1 MTMKKKEL
9 IVTSALPYA
18 NGPLHFGHLL
28 EHIQT
33 DIWVRA
39 QRLLGNDCIYLCAS
53 DAHGT
58 PVMMKA
64 EEENV
69 SPEKLVEKYMKEH
82 KKTLEAFQVSH
93 DCYYQTHSDENKQYS
108 ELIYN
113 TALKNGYIS
122 KKNIKQLFDE
132 EKKLFLADRYVRG
145 NCPKCNANDQ
155 YGDNCDSCGA
165 KYEATELVNPKSIFS
180 KKSPVIKESEHF
192 FFTLTKLEKEV
203 KKWIDNSPLQ
213 ESVINK
219 LQEWFKDGL
228 MDWDIS
234 RDAPYFGFKIPGH
247 ENKFFYVWL
256 DAPIGYIGT
265 LEKFLKDTK
274 NKLSAKDLW
283 SETSN
288 YEIYHFIGKDIL
300 NFHALF
306 WPALLHAAEFKKPSN
321 VFVHG
326 FLTLNG
332 NKMSKSKGNFL
343 LADQYS
349 GELKT
354 DFLRYYLASKLT
366 NKIDD
371 IDLNLKDFQKKVN
384 TDLVGKFVNIASRVQ
399 KFLKSNGNKIG
410 PILDE
415 EIIEKFRNDAT
426 TIFDDYLNLNYS
438 NACKKI
444 MKLADS
450 ANQYIDHNQPWVL
463 VKEEINSKEVIK
475 ISSTGMNLFRILNI
489 CLEPIIPETT
499 SKIKQYLNLTEDN
512 LSKLSTSIKNHEIQN
527 FEPLVERIEDK
538 KIENLI
544 EVSKSGGN

>member
-1 MTMKKKEL
+1 MTTKKKEL

-39 QRLLGNDCIYLCAS
+39 QRILGNHCIYLCAS

-58 PVMMKA
+58 PIMMKA

-69 SPEKLVEKYMKEH
+69 PPEKLVDKYMKEH

-93 DCYYQTHSDENKQYS
+93 DCYYQTHSEENKKYS

-113 TALKNGYIS
+113 AALKKGFIS

-132 EKKLFLADRYVRG
+132 EKKLFLADRYVQG
-145 NCPKCNANDQ
+145 NCPKCNAPNQ
-155 YGDNCDSCGA
+155 YGDNCDVCGA
-165 KYEATELVNPKSIFS
+165 KYEATELLNPISIFS
-180 KKSPVIKESEHF
+180 KKSPVVKESEHF

-203 KKWIDNSPLQ
+203 KKWIDESSLQ
-213 ESVINK
+213 DSVINK

-234 RDAPYFGFKIPGH
+234 RDAPYFGFKIPGY
-247 ENKFFYVWL
+247 EDKFFYVWL

-265 LEKFLKDTK
+265 LEKFLNDSG
-274 NKLSAKDLW
+274 NKQSAKDLW
-283 SETSN
+283 SKDSN

-306 WPALLHAAEFKKPSN
+306 WPALLHAAEFKKPTN

-343 LADQYS
+343 LADQYAA
-349 GELKT
+349 ELKS

-371 IDLNLKDFQKKVN
+371 IDFNLEDFQKKVN
-384 TDLVGKFVNIASRVQ
+384 TDLVGKFINIASRVQ
-399 KFLKSNGNKIG
+399 KFLKSNGNRIG
-410 PILDE
+410 SELDE
-415 EIIEKFRNDAT
+415 KIVDSFRNEST
-426 TIFDDYLNLNYS
+426 LIFSDYVTLDYS
-438 NACKKI
+438 NAIKKI
-444 MKLADS
+444 MKLADL

-463 VKEEINSKEVIK
+463 AREKVNEKEVIK

-499 SKIKQYLNLTEDN
+499 SKIKLYLNLEQDN
-512 LSKLSTSIKNHEIQN
+512 LENLESSMKNHEIQN
-527 FEPLVERIEDK
+527 FKPLIERIEDE
-538 KIENLI
+538 KIENLT
-544 EVSKSGGN
+544 EVSKSG

>member
-1 MTMKKKEL
+1 MTTKKKEL

-39 QRLLGNDCIYLCAS
+39 QRILGNHCIYLCAS

-58 PVMMKA
+58 PIMMKA

-69 SPEKLVEKYMKEH
+69 PPEKLVDKYMKEH

-93 DCYYQTHSDENKQYS
+93 DCYYQTHSEENKKYS

-113 TALKNGYIS
+113 AAQKNGFIS

-132 EKKLFLADRYVRG
+132 EKKLFLADRYVQG
-145 NCPKCNANDQ
+145 NCPKCNADDQ

-203 KKWIDNSPLQ
+203 KNWIDNSPLQ

-247 ENKFFYVWL
+247 EDKFFYVWL

-343 LADQYS
+343 LANQYS
-349 GELKT
+349 EELKT

-371 IDLNLKDFQKKVN
+371 IDFNLLDFQKKVN

-410 PILDE
+410 AILDE
-415 EIIEKFRNDAT
+415 EIIERFRNDAT

-438 NACKKI
+438 SACKKI

-463 VKEEINSKEVIK
+463 AKEEINFKEVIK

-489 CLEPIIPETT
+489 CLEPLIPETT
-499 SKIKQYLNLTEDN
+499 SRIKEYLNLAEDN
-512 LSKLSTSIKNHEIQN
+512 LSKLKTSIKNHEIQN
-527 FEPLVERIEDK
+527 FEPLVERVEDK

>member
-1 MTMKKKEL
+1 MTTKKKEL

-39 QRLLGNDCIYLCAS
+39 QRILGNHCIYLCAS

-58 PVMMKA
+58 PIMMKA

-69 SPEKLVEKYMKEH
+69 PPEKLVDKYMKEH

-93 DCYYQTHSDENKQYS
+93 DCYYQTHSEENKKYS

-113 TALKNGYIS
+113 AAQKNGFIS

-132 EKKLFLADRYVRG
+132 EKKLFLADRYVQG
-145 NCPKCNANDQ
+145 NCPKCNADDQ

-203 KKWIDNSPLQ
+203 KNWIDNSPLQ

-247 ENKFFYVWL
+247 EDKFFYVWL

-343 LADQYS
+343 LANQYS
-349 GELKT
+349 EELKT

-371 IDLNLKDFQKKVN
+371 IDFNLLDFQKKVN

-410 PILDE
+410 AILDE
-415 EIIEKFRNDAT
+415 EIIERFRNDAT

-438 NACKKI
+438 SACKKI

-463 VKEEINSKEVIK
+463 AKEEINFKEVIK

-489 CLEPIIPETT
+489 CLEPLIPETT
-499 SKIKQYLNLTEDN
+499 SRIKEYLNLTEDN
-512 LSKLSTSIKNHEIQN
+512 LSKLKTSIKNHEIQN
-527 FEPLVERIEDK
+527 FEPLVERVEDK

>member
-1 MTMKKKEL
+1 MTTKKKEL

-18 NGPLHFGHLL
+18 NGPLYIGHLL

-39 QRLLGNDCIYLCAS
+39 QRILGNHCIYLCAS

-58 PVMMKA
+58 PIMMKA

-69 SPEKLVEKYMKEH
+69 PPEKLVDKYMKEH

-93 DCYYQTHSDENKQYS
+93 DCYYQTHSEENKKYS

-113 TALKNGYIS
+113 AALKNGFIS

-132 EKKLFLADRYVRG
+132 EKKLFLADRYVQG
-145 NCPKCNANDQ
+145 NCPKCNAPNQ
-155 YGDNCDSCGA
+155 YGDNCDACGA
-165 KYEATELVNPKSIFS
+165 KYEATELLNPISIFS
-180 KKSPVIKESEHF
+180 KKSPIVKESEHF

-203 KKWIDNSPLQ
+203 KKWIDESSLQ
-213 ESVINK
+213 DSVINK

-234 RDAPYFGFKIPGH
+234 RDAPYFGFKIPGYKD
-247 ENKFFYVWL
+247 KFFYVWL

-265 LEKFLKDTK
+265 LEKFLNDSG
-274 NKLSAKDLW
+274 NKQSAKDLW
-283 SETSN
+283 SKESN

-306 WPALLHAAEFKKPSN
+306 WPALLHAAEFKKPTN

-343 LADQYS
+343 LADQYAV
-349 GELKT
+349 ELKS

-371 IDLNLKDFQKKVN
+371 IDFNLEDFQKKVN
-384 TDLVGKFVNIASRVQ
+384 TDLVGKFINIASRVQ
-399 KFLKSNGNKIG
+399 KFLKSNGNRIG
-410 PILDE
+410 SELDE
-415 EIIEKFRNDAT
+415 KIVDSFRNETSA
-426 TIFDDYLNLNYS
+426 IFSDYVTLDYS
-438 NACKKI
+438 NAIKKI

-463 VKEEINSKEVIK
+463 AREKVNEKEVIK

-499 SKIKQYLNLTEDN
+499 SKIKLYLNLEQDN
-512 LSKLSTSIKNHEIQN
+512 LENLESSIKNHEIQN
-527 FEPLVERIEDK
+527 FKPLIERIEDE

-544 EVSKSGGN
+544 EVSKSG

>member
-1 MTMKKKEL
+1 MTAKKKEL

-39 QRLLGNDCIYLCAS
+39 QRILGNHCIYLCAS

-58 PVMMKA
+58 PIMMKA

-69 SPEKLVEKYMKEH
+69 PPEKLVDKYMKEH

-93 DCYYQTHSDENKQYS
+93 DCYYQTHSEENKKYS

-113 TALKNGYIS
+113 AALKKGFIS

-132 EKKLFLADRYVRG
+132 EKKLFLADRYVQG
-145 NCPKCNANDQ
+145 NCPKCNAPNQ
-155 YGDNCDSCGA
+155 YGDNCDVCGA
-165 KYEATELVNPKSIFS
+165 KYEATELLNPISIFS
-180 KKSPVIKESEHF
+180 KKSPVVKESEHF

-203 KKWIDNSPLQ
+203 KKWIDESSLQ
-213 ESVINK
+213 DSVINK

-234 RDAPYFGFKIPGH
+234 RDAPYFGFKIPGY
-247 ENKFFYVWL
+247 EDKFFYVWL

-265 LEKFLKDTK
+265 LEKFLNDSG
-274 NKLSAKDLW
+274 NKQSAKDLW
-283 SETSN
+283 SKDSN

-306 WPALLHAAEFKKPSN
+306 WPALLHAAEFKKPTN

-343 LADQYS
+343 LADQYAA
-349 GELKT
+349 ELKS

-371 IDLNLKDFQKKVN
+371 IDFNLEDFQKKVN
-384 TDLVGKFVNIASRVQ
+384 TDLVGKFINIASRVQ
-399 KFLKSNGNKIG
+399 KFLKSNGNRIG
-410 PILDE
+410 SELDE
-415 EIIEKFRNDAT
+415 KIVDSFRNET
-426 TIFDDYLNLNYS
+426 TLIFSDYVTLDYS
-438 NACKKI
+438 NAIKKI
-444 MKLADS
+444 MKLADL

-463 VKEEINSKEVIK
+463 AREKVNEKEVIK

-499 SKIKQYLNLTEDN
+499 SKIKLYLNLEQDN
-512 LSKLSTSIKNHEIQN
+512 LENLESSMKNHEIQN
-527 FEPLVERIEDK
+527 FKPLIERIEDE
-538 KIENLI
+538 KIENLT
-544 EVSKSGGN
+544 EVSKSG

>member
-463 VKEEINSKEVIK
+463 VKEEINLKEVIK

-499 SKIKQYLNLTEDN
+499 SKIKRYLNLTEDN
-512 LSKLSTSIKNHEIQN
+512 LSKLSTLIKNHEIQN

>member
-349 GELKT
+349 EELKT

-399 KFLKSNGNKIG
+399 KFLKSNDNKIG

-415 EIIEKFRNDAT
+415 EIIEKFRNDAI

-463 VKEEINSKEVIK
+463 VKEEINLKEVIK

-512 LSKLSTSIKNHEIQN
+512 LSKLSTLIKNHEIQN